1 MNRLDRALGI
11 LLMLRSGASISALEL
26 ARHFEVSPRTI
37 YRDIE
42 ALSAA
47 GVPVYAEMGRNG
59 GFRLTEGYFLP
70 PVMFS
75 VREAT
80 ALLLCST
87 LLRRMR
93 AMPFAGELEDAT
105 RKVLA
110 SLPEHMRAA
119 LARAEHGIGFEML
132 PVDLLHPEPEERLPF
147 ERACERAYEGVALST
162 FVEAM
167 LTRVHLALRYRS
179 PYRQGAETEHV
190 VAPCG
195 LVWDRDRWYLVGRA
209 SGASAVRFW
218 RADRV
223 VKARLAGP
231 MSAEAQE
238 FDLRDVLDRRWLDS
252 AMAIWT
258 AEAPVVLQLTRLQ
271 AERLRQDWYYSH
283 AQFADLPDGRV
294 QMTFGED
301 DPAIVLAL
309 IRWLGPEAVL
319 LEPRAWRALLR
330 DELLAMLG
338 ALDD

>member
-1 MNRLDRALGI
+1 MNRVDRALGI
-11 LLMLRSGASISALEL
+11 LLMLRSGAPISAIDL
-26 ARHFEVSPRTI
+26 ARRFEVSPRTI

-59 GFRLTEGYFLP
+59 GFRLAEGYFLP

-80 ALLLCST
+80 ALLLSST

-93 AMPFAGELEDAT
+93 AMPFAAELEDAT

-110 SLPEHMRAA
+110 SLPEHMRTA
-119 LARAEHGIGFEML
+119 LVHAEHAIGFETL
-132 PVDLLHPEPEERLPF
+132 PADLLHPEPEDRMP
-147 ERACERAYEGVALST
+147 ERAGDASYEGTALSV

-167 LTRVHLALRYRS
+167 LTRMALALRYRS
-179 PYRQGAETEHV
+179 PYRQGAETDYTL
-190 VAPCG
+190 APCG

-209 SGASAVRFW
+209 PGAAAARFW

-223 VKARLAGP
+223 VAARLAGP
-231 MSAEAQE
+231 IGAESPA
-238 FDLRDVLDRRWLDS
+238 FDLREVLDRRWLDS

-258 AEAPVVLQLTRLQ
+258 AEAPVVLELTRAQ
-271 AERLRQDWYYSH
+271 AQRLRQDWYYGH
-283 AQFADLPDGRV
+283 AQFADQSDGRV

-301 DPAIVLAL
+301 DPAIALAL
-309 IRWLGPEAVL
+309 IRWLGPGAVL
-319 LEPRAWRALLR
+319 LEPRAWRSLLH
-330 DELLAMLG
+330 DELLAMLR